1 MEKSFTDQPNKTV
14 PAKDKK
20 IVGYKEIESNR
31 WVEFSTLCEAR
42 LAKTCIIS
50 QEYCTPDRCF
60 AKQIIIYAKG
70 FI

>member
-1 MEKSFTDQPNKTV
+1 MEKLSTDQSNKTV

-50 QEYCTPDRCF
+50 QDYCTPDKCF